1 VDRAER
7 LLTLV
12 AELRKAAAA
21 SAPASIPVRLLAADL
36 RVSERTIRRDLAE
49 LAEHGLPVRTVVGG
63 VTLAATGKPAP
74 VTPTDELRSLARPV
88 METAARAVLEHR
100 VVRIAY
106 TNESGER
113 SVRDVEPHGL
123 VIAPYGEYLVG
134 WCRMREAPRTFRLD
148 RIAAARLESGRAGR
162 RDLDELLGA
171 LRVPAPRAPV
181 PTSTGAPVA
190 VPPVQARAWTLER
203 IRLVRERSTEAV
215 TSALSAQEGIARLRV
230 VLGHLAEWTR
240 GQLADLRAATGA
252 DRTLDGRRPALPAVF
267 DGPLP
272 YPVREKMIQD
282 AMAVRAFGELAR
294 DLDEVLVA
302 AAHWVADCADV
313 LWRRAFPDPFTGAGV
328 PARERPLADLL
339 AGWTGPLSHIEW
351 HLDRLDAKALDPFGS
366 EPEGLDGPAD
376 DEAEGLLVTRCP
388 LRA

>member
-1 VDRAER
+1 MDRAER

-12 AELRKAAAA
+12 AELRDAAAA
-21 SAPASIPVRLLAADL
+21 GAPASVRRLAAEL
-36 RVSERTIRRDLAE
+36 RVSERTVRRDLAE
-49 LAEHGLPVRTVVGG
+49 LAEHGLPVRTVPGG
-63 VTLAATGKPAP
+63 VTLTAAAETAP
-74 VTPTDELRSLARPV
+74 VTPPDGVRSLARPV
-88 METAARAVLEHR
+88 VETIAGAVLEHR

-106 TNESGER
+106 TDESGER

-134 WCRMREAPRTFRLD
+134 WCRVREAPRTFRLD

-171 LRVPAPRAPV
+171 LRVPAPHAPV
-181 PTSTGAPVA
+181 LARTGVPVA

-203 IRLVRERSTEAV
+203 IRLVRERSAEVV
-215 TSALSAQEGIARLRV
+215 TSALAAREGVARLRV

-240 GQLADLRAATGA
+240 GQLADIRAATGG
-252 DRTLDGRRPALPAVF
+252 DRVLDGRRPALPAVF

-272 YPVREKMIQD
+272 YPVRETMIQD

-302 AAHWVADCADV
+302 AAHWVADCADA
-313 LWRRAFPDPFTGAGV
+313 LWRRAFPDPFTGAGAG
-328 PARERPLADLL
+328 ARERPLADLL

-366 EPEGLDGPAD
+366 EAEVLDGPAD
-376 DEAEGLLVTRCP
+376 DEDEGLLVTRCP